1 MELNNLTIWLYSLK
15 QSKHDYGLIHYD
27 FQQDNIF
34 WQASKSQFHVI
45 DFDDAMYHWY
55 AMDIVAALADVL
67 DHIGRDSSSQVE
79 CFLRGYTAIYPL
91 DKQMIEHFPKFL
103 RFSKLYSFS
112 RILTALEDSDLSNTP
127 PWYAGLKL
135 KLMKM
140 TDEMR
145 LGFSNPW

>member
-1 MELNNLTIWLYSLK
+1 MFSERLYSDL
-15 QSKHDYGLIHYD
+15 SI
-27 FQQDNIF
+27 
-34 WQASKSQFHVI
+34 
-45 DFDDAMYHWY
+45 
-55 AMDIVAALADVL
+55 
-67 DHIGRDSSSQVE
+67 
-79 CFLRGYTAIYPL
+79 

-112 RILTALEDSDLSNTP
+112 RILTSLEDSDLSNTP

>member
-1 MELNNLTIWLYSLK
+1 MSLHSRGFVCYSEGRFERK
-15 QSKHDYGLIHYD
+15 IIHYD
-27 FQQDNIF
+27 FQLDNNF
-34 WQASKSQFHVI
+34 WHASTSQFH
-45 DFDDAMYHWY
+45 DFDYDDAMNHWY

-67 DHIGRDSSSQVE
+67 DNTERVFSSQIE
-79 CFLRGYTAIYPL
+79 CFLRGYTAICPL

-103 RFSKLYSFS
+103 RFSKLYSLS

-127 PWYAGLKL
+127 PWYAGLRLKL
-135 KLMKM
+135 KTM